1 MWSTFQKA
9 PVSEV
14 YLLFYQAILQ
24 GFTHLNKLLQRE
36 EPIVGVISTQ
46 INEFLKKL
54 LGKFVTV
61 AAIRDA
67 LASGDILSIDY
78 SEKNQLHG

>member
-1 MWSTFQKA
+1 MRVLEYRLADEFGARFKRLNKA
-9 PVSEV
+9 FCSPVTEV
-14 YLLFYQAILQ
+14 HLLFYQAILQ
-24 GFTHLNKLLQRE
+24 CFINKLLQRE

-61 AAIRDA
+61 
-67 LASGDILSIDY
+67 
-78 SEKNQLHG
+78 